1 MNKLSYLEKLLDGVE
16 VEWLTAAEIFNIK
29 NGYTPSKAKKEFW
42 EDGNI
47 PWFRL
52 EDIRTNGRELN
63 DSIMHV
69 NQAGVKGNLFPKD
82 SIFMS
87 TTATIGEFA
96 LVKIPHLTNQQI
108 TNFSLTSRF
117 KGIIDI
123 RYLFHRFHHFGE
135 WCKENANKSGGLSII
150 GIKKLSSYKFPI
162 PCPDNPEKSLAIQ
175 SEIVRILDKFT
186 ALTAEL
192 TAELNMR
199 KKQYNYY
206 RDQLLSFDE
215 EQEKPIYLKK
225 LLDGVEVEW
234 KTLEDISIKIS
245 SGGTPKTGVS
255 EFYDGDIPWLRTQEV
270 NFCDI
275 WDTEVKITESGVKN
289 SSAKWIP
296 KNCVIVA
303 MYGATV
309 GKIGINKIPM
319 TTNQA
324 CANIQLNEEVA
335 HYRYVFHFLCSQ
347 YTYIKSLGTGSQT
360 NINAQIVKNIKIPI
374 PCPDNPEKSLAI
386 QSEIVRILD
395 KFDTLTN
402 SITEG
407 LPREIE
413 LRQKQYEY
421 YRDLLFSFPK
431 PETVSN

>member
-1 MNKLSYLEKLLDGVE
+1 MSELSYLE
-16 VEWLTAAEIFNIK
+16 
-29 NGYTPSKAKKEFW
+29 
-42 EDGNI
+42 
-47 PWFRL
+47 
-52 EDIRTNGRELN
+52 
-63 DSIMHV
+63 
-69 NQAGVKGNLFPKD
+69 
-82 SIFMS
+82 
-87 TTATIGEFA
+87 
-96 LVKIPHLTNQQI
+96 
-108 TNFSLTSRF
+108 
-117 KGIIDI
+117 
-123 RYLFHRFHHFGE
+123 
-135 WCKENANKSGGLSII
+135 
-150 GIKKLSSYKFPI
+150 
-162 PCPDNPEKSLAIQ
+162 
-175 SEIVRILDKFT
+175 
-186 ALTAEL
+186 
-192 TAELNMR
+192 
-199 KKQYNYY
+199 
-206 RDQLLSFDE
+206 
-215 EQEKPIYLKK
+215 K

-395 KFDTLTN
+395 KFTALTAELTAELNMRKKQYNYYRDQLLSFKEGEVEWKTLGEVAVIGTGNHDTQDAIEHGKYIFYARGREPLKLNVFDFDETAIITAGDGAGVGKVFHYAKGKYALHQRAYRIVPNAFMNPRFVYHYITAYFFTYIQKASVSSSVTSLRRPMFLKFPIPVPPSEEQARIVEILDKFDTLTN

-421 YRDLLFSFPK
+421 YRDLLFSFPR
-431 PETVSN
+431 PETASN